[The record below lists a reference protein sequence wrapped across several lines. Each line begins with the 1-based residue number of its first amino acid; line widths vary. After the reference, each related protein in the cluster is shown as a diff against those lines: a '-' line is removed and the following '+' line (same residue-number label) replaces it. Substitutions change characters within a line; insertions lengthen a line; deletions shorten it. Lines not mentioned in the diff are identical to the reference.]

1 MASLLIIELHG
12 RLFRELAS
20 STGIRFQGLQQA
32 ARRLQTVA
40 GILRLSAGDCEKL
53 TSPQIP
59 CDTLLR
65 LIPCMLQITN
75 TWQPVSLAPSPVI
88 KQVTPALAVPHVAP
102 APGIEYVS
110 SAHVIEYMA
119 PAPAVTVSV
128 PSQQL
133 PLACSTTT
141 DTTHDNFDITDFVHP
156 QFSLT
161 AVEASSS
168 LAVVSLPIKSIWN
181 RSLQER

>member
-1 MASLLIIELHG
+1 MASLLILELH
-12 RLFRELAS
+12 
-20 STGIRFQGLQQA
+20 TGIRFQGLQQA
-32 ARRLQTVA
+32 GTKGCKKWKGFYDYQLAIAKIDVATITVRNITQTDPVHAPDDEHVA
-40 GILRLSAGDCEKL
+40 
-53 TSPQIP
+53 
-59 CDTLLR
+59 
-65 LIPCMLQITN
+65 
-75 TWQPVSLAPSPVI
+75 PVSLAPSPVI
-88 KQVTPALAVPHVAP
+88 KHVTPALAVPHVAP

-141 DTTHDNFDITDFVHP
+141 DTTHDNFDITDLVHP
-156 QFSLT
+156 QFSFA

-168 LAVVSLPIKSIWN
+168 LAVGSLPIKSIWN